1 MRREIRDASKV
12 PSLLPALVLS
22 SPERAKTSSTAS
34 GSGSLSHAHGTFQL
48 PALLMMAKFDG
59 VSRDAG
65 GGADDAYRLPSLPRC
80 TQGTIAGLLN

>member
-22 SPERAKTSSTAS
+22 SPERAKTSTAS
-34 GSGSLSHAHGTFQL
+34 GSGSLSQVSHGTCQL
-48 PALLMMAKFDG
+48 PALMMAKFDG
-59 VSRDAG
+59 VSRDAA
-65 GGADDAYRLPSLPRC
+65 GAEDACRLPSLPRC